1 MTKRDELKQQLSEVE
16 YEIYSMHYIL
26 DKTINIANNVEKEIK
41 IKIAQLE
48 KEKDLLK
55 KELRKFPV

>member
-1 MTKRDELKQQLSEVE
+1 MTKRDELKQQLSEIE
-16 YEIYSMHYIL
+16 FEIYSMYYIL
-26 DKTINIANNVEKEIK
+26 NKTINIANNVEKEIK
-41 IKIAQLE
+41 EKIAQLE